1 MDRPS
6 KEELAMCMT
15 VTHPGADIGANVACV
30 LKAEML
36 ALQVELS
43 SQAQLQ
49 SVIDA
54 KVDAIDL
61 LRATIARVEALPA
74 KWREKAARPRSLLS
88 NAEHAL
94 ATFTFEGCADELE
107 AALRGEK

>member
-6 KEELAMCMT
+6 KEELAICMT

-30 LKAEML
+30 LKAEVL

-54 KVDAIDL
+54 KVDAIDR
-61 LRATIARVEALPA
+61 LRATIMRFVALPA
-74 KWREKAARPRSLLS
+74 KWLDDVAYQRESVAQ
-88 NAEHAL
+88 
-94 ATFTFEGCADELE
+94 CAIDVE
-107 AALRGEK
+107 AALRGAP